1 MCADGVG
8 CPAQQSAEGAERGV
22 DEVDGGEGVRY
33 RFEGAAETGIR
44 DMEPNRRTLRLL
56 VQGGEGF
63 EAGQTPVGLV
73 VALPEE
79 QRRIGVGGECSAGH
93 RRGTGVN
100 LTDVDGGE
108 HVVFLLVIGC
118 RHRAWDL
125 RRSVR
130 NLPIRGVIAI
140 GNVRVRS
147 HR

>member
-1 MCADGVG
+1 MSTKSTAGKESDTASRVLRR
-8 CPAQQSAEGAERGV
+8 PASEIWSR
-22 DEVDGGEGVRY
+22 
-33 RFEGAAETGIR
+33 TG
-44 DMEPNRRTLRLL
+44 RTLRLL